1 MMVKNPLRRPYFLSP
16 EGWTLRLGMEK
27 LRRFTGKFYERSFVD
42 PHIDQW
48 EHLRGGWKWNS
59 LGETFFWGGS
69 RENGQESKMRTFSFL
84 AKVHANHWLAW
95 RYVTGQSRSG
105 THWGVVV
112 DYQINWSHSTRI
124 WYIVYRSTVAIA
136 GVYRAFSLW
145 KSVMFPEWSTV
156 NGCFRS
162 LKDGMWPNHHS
173 NPNRTPKIR
182 GDTKHHHV
190 WNETPKVK
198 KQLVWDPF

>member
-1 MMVKNPLRRPYFLSP
+1 MDTKAWHGETSAFHWKVLWTFLRRSSYRPVGTPQRGL
-16 EGWTLRLGMEK
+16 EME
-27 LRRFTGKFYERSFVD
+27 FT
-42 PHIDQW
+42 
-48 EHLRGGWKWNS
+48 RGN
-59 LGETFFWGGS
+59 FFWGGS